1 MFVRYSLGDM
11 VIKTEPDCI
20 HLMCSSGRGFE
31 ARWILAPLRT
41 RGIPDP
47 GSRALALKE
56 SEKQFIYSL
65 NITFWLSNRFH
76 YWFKINRTFS
86 SFAIKQI

>member
-56 SEKQFIYSL
+56 SAESG
-65 NITFWLSNRFH
+65 NILRRSN
-76 YWFKINRTFS
+76 
-86 SFAIKQI
+86 SFTV